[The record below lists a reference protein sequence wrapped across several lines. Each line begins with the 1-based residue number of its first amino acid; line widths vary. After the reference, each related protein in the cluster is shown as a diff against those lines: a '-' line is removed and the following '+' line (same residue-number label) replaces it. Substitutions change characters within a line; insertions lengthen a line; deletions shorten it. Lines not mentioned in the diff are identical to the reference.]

1 MLPCMSGNV
10 EGEDKRNRAFSVNSP
25 TISVYYQ
32 SYCDELPQQWNQFY
46 FNKKDRS
53 KEWVIQNIHLQSG
66 CELITERVSS
76 KHQKYLEKR
85 NQVAK
90 LSQFKTPTKFAY
102 RYDFDFIRSYYE
114 PLGLTEREFFEG
126 LVIEKNGIFVD
137 TLSSEKIV
145 ISFLQESGYSD
156 DIRKIS
162 YAYLKKNGVITEEK
176 VKCETL
182 KK

>member
-1 MLPCMSGNV
+1 MTRIGNIYSWINISTKSV
-10 EGEDKRNRAFSVNSP
+10 EE
-25 TISVYYQ
+25 
-32 SYCDELPQQWNQFY
+32 PQINDMRYLTF
-46 FNKKDRS
+46 
-53 KEWVIQNIHLQSG
+53 
-66 CELITERVSS
+66 LILRVSS

-162 YAYLKKNGVITEEK
+162 YTYFKKNGVITEEK